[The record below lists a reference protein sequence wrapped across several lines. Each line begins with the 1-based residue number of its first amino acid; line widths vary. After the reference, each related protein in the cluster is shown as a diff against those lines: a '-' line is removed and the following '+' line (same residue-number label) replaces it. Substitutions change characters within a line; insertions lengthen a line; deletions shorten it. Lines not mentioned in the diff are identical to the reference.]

1 VIDASFIQA
10 IRDLA
15 VNAIEPKLVDIDEN
29 QKAIFVGGQCVK
41 IFAKDSP
48 FGTMLVGDY
57 SSFVE
62 AVKYLSVVDGQTI
75 ITVNE
80 SMLRAEIEPTKPH
93 VCARVQMTFDMTAA
107 LAALLEWERNAKSVA
122 AVNKLLRTSLH
133 GTFNEALLPIFR
145 QVEFSRSGS
154 TVVTKAAH
162 RDTMGKS
169 VDNAVK
175 SLAGEVPEEIAFNL
189 ALYQN
194 IPAHEAT
201 LRYFVE
207 ANAEAE
213 AIKIAQIGDSLSY
226 AVREIGT
233 DLVIRLS
240 SDFPDAL
247 VVFG

>member
-1 VIDASFIQA
+1 MIDASFVQA

-15 VNAIEPKLVDIDEN
+15 SSAIAPVMVDVDES
-29 QKAIFVGGQCVK
+29 QQAIFVNGQCVK
-41 IFAKDSP
+41 IFTKDKP
-48 FGTMLVGDY
+48 FGTMIVGDY

-62 AVKYLSVVDGQTI
+62 AVKYLSFVDSQTVI
-75 ITVNE
+75 SVNGGK
-80 SMLRAEIEPTKPH
+80 LCAEIEPTKPH
-93 VCARVQMTFDMTAA
+93 ITTKVIMMLDMTAA
-107 LAALLEWERNAKSVA
+107 LATLVDWERNAKGVA
-122 AVNKLLRTSLH
+122 AVNKLLRTALH
-133 GTFNEALLPIFR
+133 GTFHESLLPIFR

-169 VDNAVK
+169 IDNAVK
-175 SLAGEVPEEIAFNL
+175 SAAGEVPEEITFKL

-194 IPAHEAT
+194 VPVHEAS

-213 AIKIAQIGDSLSY
+213 AIKISQIGDSMNG

-233 DLVIRLS
+233 DLVNRLS
-240 SDFPDAL
+240 GEFPDAL
-247 VVFG
+247 VVLG